1 MKNQNNDTFSL
12 AQGKY
17 PWGFVKKQINSKF
30 VEIGSFWWSII
41 YENERISLF
50 VRSVLPFVQL
60 IKNPVRNIR
69 YLYC

>member
-30 VEIGSFWWSII
+30 VEIGYLLVVDYLRKRKDKPFCAVCSAI
-41 YENERISLF
+41 
-50 VRSVLPFVQL
+50 RSVHQKPC
-60 IKNPVRNIR
+60 P
-69 YLYC
+69 